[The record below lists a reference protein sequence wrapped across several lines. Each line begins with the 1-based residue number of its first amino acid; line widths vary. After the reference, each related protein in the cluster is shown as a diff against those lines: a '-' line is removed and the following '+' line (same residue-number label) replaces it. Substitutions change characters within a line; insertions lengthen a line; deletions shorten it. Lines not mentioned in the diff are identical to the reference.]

1 MRHVKYS
8 LAIASLLMSLPALSD
23 DCFSFDEARIGSD
36 EAYTRSFL
44 TPASQRRMIRRLSTI
59 SASSITRAPQS
70 GRISRRPSAGS
81 GSPRR
86 AAILTL
92 PIWSA

>member
-8 LAIASLLMSLPALSD
+8 LAIASLLMILPALSD

-44 TPASQRRMIRRLSTI
+44 DS
-59 SASSITRAPQS
+59 
-70 GRISRRPSAGS
+70 
-81 GSPRR
+81 
-86 AAILTL
+86 
-92 PIWSA
+92 